1 MVEARITSKT
11 SFAVRAA
18 SLTFQLFCL
27 IQHGRSKLIICSD
40 PAEMFS
46 IDVILRKKNATKSDT
61 ANQKRMGLVLHL
73 MATIIGR
80 AGTLWPIPMRLISCD
95 STPSVATMA
104 EDRRYGGVN
113 IQIFSSLSSR
123 LLSVHRSGLRCGALI
138 S

>member
-46 IDVILRKKNATKSDT
+46 IDVILRKKKRNEERHRKSETDGPRF
-61 ANQKRMGLVLHL
+61 ALDGYHY
-73 MATIIGR
+73 
-80 AGTLWPIPMRLISCD
+80 WESWY
-95 STPSVATMA
+95 SVANTDA
-104 EDRRYGGVN
+104 AH
-113 IQIFSSLSSR
+113 
-123 LLSVHRSGLRCGALI
+123 LL
-138 S
+138 